1 MPDIMG
7 MTGLME
13 SFADHPSQNRAIGI
27 PGAPTQAKGRR
38 RYSSSFAQLWP
49 AARALL
55 WYPLYRKKT
64 TKARIDPGRTGGWLE
79 GDDQWRMGVL
89 TWKEG

>member
-1 MPDIMG
+1 MG

-13 SFADHPSQNRAIGI
+13 SLADQPSQKRAIGI

-38 RYSSSFAQLWP
+38 RYSSDFAQLWP

-55 WYPLYRKKT
+55 WYPLYKKKT
-64 TKARIDPGRTGGWLE
+64 TNARIDPGRTDGGLE
-79 GDDQWRMGVL
+79 SSNQWRVGEAL

>member
-1 MPDIMG
+1 MG

-38 RYSSSFAQLWP
+38 RYSSSFAQLRP
-49 AARALL
+49 EASALL

-64 TKARIDPGRTGGWLE
+64 TNARIDPGRTDGRLE
-79 GDDQWRMGVL
+79 DEDQKKMGVL
-89 TWKEG
+89 TWKKG